1 MSIVL
6 VLSCAYARAY
16 LFEEGWSDEM

>member
-16 LFEEGWSDEM
+16 LLEEGWSDEM